1 VHRLKLT
8 THTLKE
14 PRYVYNV
21 DGSNNKAGQITHSCQ
36 LELTYG
42 GKNMKQQ
49 SFISDLGQDQA
60 LLGYPFLREFNPQV
74 NWTQGKLHEAKGIIV
89 QQNIYAPKRNIA
101 CEIIRIQHEA
111 IKQVGP
117 LKPGKTIYMRQTTFA
132 TQWAVAAEKGKQKEP
147 QIPEEYEQHKIVFS
161 EEAAKRFPPSCDENM
176 KIKFIPGAPTN
187 LDCKV
192 YPLNHN
198 KLNWMIKRIGE
209 ELDMGY
215 IKEGDSPIV
224 SPTFTVPK
232 KQPGQFQM
240 VVDYHKVNDMTIKD
254 HYTMANAETELD
266 KLKSKKIFTKFNIQA
281 GYNNIIIEPE
291 DCYKA
296 TFKTQ
301 IGTYTP
307 QVMPFGLCNAPS
319 LFQRATNRDFRTIKQ
334 KYPNDFAHFMDD
346 MCIGT
351 GDTPEELAKHQQIVH
366 ELLELFKKHSYFLKL
381 SKCVFE
387 AKEIEFLRFQV
398 GYGVASIDQ
407 SKMDGLCNWP
417 RTLSTVKEICQ
428 VLGVL
433 GYQRPFIQNFAEI
446 V

>member
-1 VHRLKLT
+1 MHRLKLT

-266 KLKSKKIFTKFNIQA
+266 KLKSKKIFMKFDI
-281 GYNNIIIEPE
+281 
-291 DCYKA
+291 
-296 TFKTQ
+296 
-301 IGTYTP
+301 
-307 QVMPFGLCNAPS
+307 
-319 LFQRATNRDFRTIKQ
+319 
-334 KYPNDFAHFMDD
+334 
-346 MCIGT
+346 
-351 GDTPEELAKHQQIVH
+351 
-366 ELLELFKKHSYFLKL
+366 
-381 SKCVFE
+381 
-387 AKEIEFLRFQV
+387 
-398 GYGVASIDQ
+398 
-407 SKMDGLCNWP
+407 
-417 RTLSTVKEICQ
+417 
-428 VLGVL
+428 
-433 GYQRPFIQNFAEI
+433 
-446 V
+446 